1 MSNNYG
7 NYGGNNY
14 PPQDGQGQGGY
25 GQPQGQGGYGQPQGG
40 YGQPTGGYGQPQ
52 GQGGYGQPQPGGYN
66 QPSGGYNQPQGVYG
80 QPQGQPN
87 YGQPG
92 NSQPT
97 QVQQYGY
104 GSGGPVPPAKP
115 PRSNTPL
122 ILVGVGILALVIVG
136 VVAFLVL
143 GNKGSNPTTTG
154 TPQAAVSATA
164 GTGTTAAVNNPAA
177 TTPAVSTTVAAL
189 PTATSAPQQTTAGN
203 NLPTVGASTTAA
215 AATTKAAVP
224 TTKAPVP
231 TTKAASVPTTKAG
244 GTTTGSGLPT
254 YPSSK
259 EIQLPASVETQFAA
273 GLASLP
279 NSEIKAYESADDPD
293 TIKEFFATELP
304 KDGWLD
310 ATSAAAGSISNSD
323 DLDKITSAG
332 GWYEVFVNTSTSQV
346 AVLMLLPGSEVGPEL
361 GTSSDNN
368 VLLVIT
374 ANP

>member
-1 MSNNYG
+1 
-7 NYGGNNY
+7 
-14 PPQDGQGQGGY
+14 
-25 GQPQGQGGYGQPQGG
+25 
-40 YGQPTGGYGQPQ
+40 
-52 GQGGYGQPQPGGYN
+52 
-66 QPSGGYNQPQGVYG
+66 
-80 QPQGQPN
+80 
-87 YGQPG
+87 
-92 NSQPT
+92 
-97 QVQQYGY
+97 
-104 GSGGPVPPAKP
+104 
-115 PRSNTPL
+115 
-122 ILVGVGILALVIVG
+122 
-136 VVAFLVL
+136 
-143 GNKGSNPTTTG
+143 
-154 TPQAAVSATA
+154 
-164 GTGTTAAVNNPAA
+164 
-177 TTPAVSTTVAAL
+177 VAAL

-215 AATTKAAVP
+215 ATTKAAVP

-231 TTKAASVPTTKAG
+231 TTQAAVPTTKAG
-244 GTTTGSGLPT
+244 GTTTTGSGLPT
-254 YPSSK
+254 YPGSN

-293 TIKEFFATELP
+293 TIKEFFSNELP

-346 AVLMLLPGSEVGPEL
+346 AVLMLLPGSEVGSAL